1 MADFNWSRFEVRIP
15 VKASPKDLYMAW
27 ATKKGLEHWFLRL
40 AEFKTATGLLR
51 TANEFVETGD
61 HYKWL
66 WHGWPDETVEI
77 GTITSCNGKDQLSF
91 TFGNAGDCTVSIKS
105 IEGENMV
112 ELVQENIPADD
123 AGMRNYHL
131 GCKMGWT
138 FYLANLKSVLEG
150 GIDLRNKNEKIKSVI
165 NS

>member
-15 VKASPKDLYMAW
+15 VNASPKDLFKAW
-27 ATKKGLEHWFLRL
+27 ATRKGLEQWFLRL

-51 TANEFVETGD
+51 NASEFIETGD

-77 GTITSCNGKDQLSF
+77 GTVTSCNGKDQLSF
-91 TFGNAGDCTVSIKS
+91 TFGNAGDCTVRINS
-105 IEGENMV
+105 IEGENLV
-112 ELVQENIPADD
+112 ELIQENIPVDE

-138 FYLANLKSVLEG
+138 FYLANLKSILEG